1 MRFWIYPLKTFK
13 SLFAW
18 LKQAEPGRNS
28 PSRLSFCLAARVY
41 SEYLF
46 CQRFPRRS
54 KLHITCGDVFAKVT
68 SRSFCRGFFF
78 AKNHARS
85 PVRLKTPSRRLT
97 AASSCGARL
106 WLRRINR
113 LANRRPPCQ
122 QILAVSCTAGARM
135 CCKLFASS
143 RVQLS
148 PTNAENLFFMWLSQ
162 KRSHYILYDIV
173 VFYCFMLI
181 CRAAFMAALCY
192 CFV

>member
-1 MRFWIYPLKTFK
+1 MIYI
-13 SLFAW
+13 
-18 LKQAEPGRNS
+18 
-28 PSRLSFCLAARVY
+28 RLMNTITHERSNYPQKMAGDSFFHLCTSERTHAAAPPF
-41 SEYLF
+41 S
-46 CQRFPRRS
+46 Q
-54 KLHITCGDVFAKVT
+54 KVT
-68 SRSFCRGFFF
+68 FGSS
-78 AKNHARS
+78 
-85 PVRLKTPSRRLT
+85 VRTQTPSRRLT